1 MKLKLNLKH
10 SLFVAPS
17 LCAAI
22 VLSSLPAAT
31 AAELAPLPLKLPAPT
46 TKGTPEELPS
56 GPNIEPPIEQGK
68 TPKPFMAP
76 KGVVNVAAG
85 KKVTSSLP
93 STIAGELLQITDGK
107 KEAFDDYVVEMRK
120 GVQWVQ
126 VDLEKEYEI
135 AAIAV
140 WHDHRYV
147 QSFRDVIL
155 QVSNDPDFTKDVVTL
170 YNNDYDNSA
179 GFGEG
184 KDKEYFEQQFGRVID
199 GKGTK
204 GRYVRSY
211 TKGSTL
217 SAFNCHTEI
226 EVYALP
232 K

>member
-1 MKLKLNLKH
+1 MNLKPLLLVVPAV
-10 SLFVAPS
+10 S
-17 LCAAI
+17 AAI
-22 VLSSLPAAT
+22 LFSNLIPAA
-31 AAELAPLPLKLPAPT
+31 AADLEPLPLKMPAPT

-56 GPNIEPPIEQGK
+56 GPNIEPPLEAGK
-68 TPKPFMAP
+68 LPKPFMAP
-76 KGVVNVAAG
+76 KGVVNVASG
-85 KKVTSSLP
+85 KKVTASLP
-93 STIAGELLQITDGK
+93 STISGNLEQITDGK
-107 KEAFDDYVVEMRK
+107 KEAFDDYVVEMKK
-120 GVQWVQ
+120 GPQWVQ
-126 VDLEKEYEI
+126 VDLGQEYAI
-135 AAIAV
+135 AAVAI

-147 QSFRDVIL
+147 QAFRDVII

-170 YNNDYDNSA
+170 YNNDYDNSS
-179 GFGEG
+179 GLGEG

-204 GRYVRSY
+204 ARYVRSY